1 MLQYN
6 EENRLKKDMY
16 SMCMF
21 DIKGTSGAN
30 AILDMLILVVA
41 NKVFNSIDFLMY
53 IQCDNTTIPIRNYQD
68 TYKNSLKIKT
78 FTSTEYVLN
87 SFFFFLS
94 MEFKKVAPT
103 YFSSLMTGHH
113 AYFLGARIKI
123 FIHVYAHT
131 CCMD

>member
-1 MLQYN
+1 
-6 EENRLKKDMY
+6 MY

-53 IQCDNTTIPIRNYQD
+53 IQCDNTAIPIRNYQD

-78 FTSTEYVLN
+78 CTSTEYVLN
-87 SFFFFLS
+87 SFFFF
-94 MEFKKVAPT
+94 
-103 YFSSLMTGHH
+103 
-113 AYFLGARIKI
+113 
-123 FIHVYAHT
+123 
-131 CCMD
+131 